1 LPRAAADRG
10 VGMTRLAR
18 FEWLARLGYIARGA
32 VYLLVGWFSLA
43 AAWSGARPTDAQQ
56 ALLRILDQ
64 PFGEILLGAIAVGLV
79 FYALWRLVQGA
90 LDLDDHGTDAKGLA
104 IRGALLISAVLHITL
119 AFFALSIAMGGQ
131 ASGEGETASRD
142 WTAWLMSQP
151 FGRWLVA
158 AVGAAVIVAGLAHF
172 AKAWR
177 KGYRRHL
184 KADRQTMRAI
194 TVVAR
199 IGLAARG
206 VVFCL
211 TGAFF
216 VLAAWHADASES
228 GGLGKALLTV
238 QAQPYGPW
246 LLAAIAAGLFAFGT
260 YSVIEGFYR
269 RIDSPRVVQRLG
281 AVSA

>member
-1 LPRAAADRG
+1 
-10 VGMTRLAR
+10 MTRLAR

-43 AAWSGARPTDAQQ
+43 AAWTGARPTDTHD

-64 PFGEILLGAIAVGLV
+64 PFGAILLGAIALGLV

-90 LDLDDHGTDAKGLA
+90 FDLDDHGTDAKGLA
-104 IRGALLISAVLHITL
+104 IRAALLVSAALHVAL
-119 AFFALSIAMGGQ
+119 AFFALSIELGRGGSQ
-131 ASGEGETASRD
+131 GGETASRD
-142 WTAWLMSQP
+142 WTAWLLSQP

-158 AVGAAVIVAGLAHF
+158 AVGAAVILAGLAHF

-177 KGYRRHL
+177 EGYRRRL
-184 KADRQTMRAI
+184 RADARTLRIVA
-194 TVVAR
+194 VVAR

-206 VVFCL
+206 IVFCL
-211 TGAFF
+211 IGAFF
-216 VLAAWHADASES
+216 VLAAWRADPSQS
-228 GGLGKALLTV
+228 GGLGKALLTL

-246 LLAAIAAGLFAFGT
+246 LLALTAAGLFAFGT
-260 YSVIEGFYR
+260 YSVVEGFYR
-269 RIDSPRVVQRLG
+269 RIDSPRVLQRLG

>member
-1 LPRAAADRG
+1 
-10 VGMTRLAR
+10 MTKLGR
-18 FEWLARLGYIARGA
+18 FEWLARMGYIARGA

-43 AAWSGARPTDAQQ
+43 AAWNGARPTDAEE

-64 PFGEILLGAIAVGLV
+64 PFGEILLGLIAVGLV
-79 FYALWRLVQGA
+79 FYALWRFVQGTF
-90 LDLDDHGTDAKGLA
+90 DLDDHGVGAKGLA
-104 IRGALLISAVLHITL
+104 IRGALLISAVLHVAL
-119 AFFALSIAMGGQ
+119 ALFALSIAIGRPAMGG
-131 ASGEGETASRD
+131 EGDASRD
-142 WTAWLMSQP
+142 WTAWLLGQP

-158 AVGAAVIVAGLAHF
+158 VVGVAVIAAGFAHF

-177 KGYRRHL
+177 EGYRRHL
-184 KADRQTMRAI
+184 RADADTMRII

-211 TGAFF
+211 IGAFF
-216 VLAAWHADASES
+216 VLAAWHSDASQS
-228 GGLGKALLTV
+228 GGLGKALLTL

-246 LLAAIAAGLFAFGT
+246 LLALIAAGLFAFGT
-260 YSVIEGFYR
+260 YSVIQGIYR
-269 RIDSPRVVQRLG
+269 RIDSPRVMQRLG

>member
-1 LPRAAADRG
+1 MDRE

-18 FEWLARLGYIARGA
+18 FEWLARSGYIARGA

-43 AAWSGARPTDAQQ
+43 AAWNGARPTDAQE
-56 ALLRILDQ
+56 ALSRILDQ
-64 PFGEILLGAIAVGLV
+64 PFGEILLGGIAVGLV
-79 FYALWRLVQGA
+79 FYALWRLVQSA
-90 LDLDDHGTDAKGLA
+90 FDLDDHGTGAKGLA
-104 IRGALLISAVLHITL
+104 IRGALLISAVLHVGL
-119 AFFALSIAMGGQ
+119 AFFALSIALGRPG
-131 ASGEGETASRD
+131 AHEGDASRD

-158 AVGAAVIVAGLAHF
+158 ALGLAVIVAGLAHL

-177 KGYRRHL
+177 EGYRRHL
-184 KADRQTMRAI
+184 QADAQTMRI
-194 TVVAR
+194 IGVVAR

-211 TGAFF
+211 VGAFF
-216 VLAAWHADASES
+216 VLAAWHLDASQS

-246 LLAAIAAGLFAFGT
+246 LLALVAAGLFAFGT
-260 YSVIEGFYR
+260 YSIIQGIYR
-269 RIDSPRVVQRLG
+269 RIDSPRVIQRLN
-281 AVSA
+281 AVSV

>member
-1 LPRAAADRG
+1 
-10 VGMTRLAR
+10 MTKLAR
-18 FEWLARLGYIARGA
+18 FEWLARSGYIARGA

-43 AAWSGARPTDAQQ
+43 AAWNGARPADAKE

-64 PFGEILLGAIAVGLV
+64 PFGEILLCGIAVGLV
-79 FYALWRLVQGA
+79 FYALWRLVQSA
-90 LDLDDHGTDAKGLA
+90 FDLDDHGTGAKGLA
-104 IRGALLISAVLHITL
+104 IRGALLTSAVLHVGL
-119 AFFALSIAMGGQ
+119 AFFALSIALGRPGGR
-131 ASGEGETASRD
+131 EGDASRD
-142 WTAWLMSQP
+142 WTAWLLAQP

-158 AVGAAVIVAGLAHF
+158 ALGAAVIVAGFAHF

-177 KGYRRHL
+177 EGYRRHL
-184 KADRQTMRAI
+184 RADADTMRII

-211 TGAFF
+211 IGLFF
-216 VLAAWHADASES
+216 VLAAWHLDPSAS

-246 LLAAIAAGLFAFGT
+246 LLALVAAGLFAFGT
-260 YSVIEGFYR
+260 YSVIQGIYR
-269 RIDSPRVVQRLG
+269 RIDSPRVIQRLG
-281 AVSA
+281 AASA

>member
-1 LPRAAADRG
+1 
-10 VGMTRLAR
+10 MTKLAR
-18 FEWLARLGYIARGA
+18 FEWLARSGYIARGA

-43 AAWSGARPTDAQQ
+43 AAWSGARPSDAQD

-64 PFGEILLGAIAVGLV
+64 PFGAVLLGAIAVGLV
-79 FYALWRLVQGA
+79 FYALWRLVQA
-90 LDLDDHGTDAKGLA
+90 TFDLDDHGASAQGLA
-104 IRGALLISAVLHITL
+104 IRGALLISAVLHL
-119 AFFALSIAMGGQ
+119 ALALFALSLAVGRPT
-131 ASGEGETASRD
+131 AGEKGDASRD
-142 WTAWLMSQP
+142 WTAWLLAQP

-158 AVGAAVIVAGLAHF
+158 ALGAAVIVAGFAHF

-177 KGYRRHL
+177 EGYRRHL
-184 KADRQTMRAI
+184 RADADTMRII

-211 TGAFF
+211 IGLFF
-216 VLAAWHADASES
+216 ILAAWTLDPSAS

-246 LLAAIAAGLFAFGT
+246 LLALVAAGLFAFGT
-260 YSVIEGFYR
+260 YSVIQGIYR
-269 RIDSPRVVQRLG
+269 RIDSPRVIQRLG
-281 AVSA
+281 AASA